1 MLQCACS
8 AAPGITGHD
17 SFAASHTVMTHA
29 KASPRNGRIVL
40 LRWPLMSMPISPITA
55 MASGRTWLASVP
67 ALNASKRSPPQART
81 MPSAI
86 WLRAL
91 LWVHTKRTR
100 VGWSPVVSMGES
112 YDGGVNAGSSRVNVH
127 HCG

>member
-1 MLQCACS
+1 
-8 AAPGITGHD
+8 
-17 SFAASHTVMTHA
+17 MTHA
-29 KASPRNGRIVL
+29 NASPRNGRIVL
-40 LRWPLMSMPISPITA
+40 LVWPLMSMPISPITA

-67 ALNASKRSPPQART
+67 ALNAAKRSPAQART

-100 VGWSPVVSMGES
+100 VGGSPVVSMGES
-112 YDGGVNAGSSRVNVH
+112 YDDGVNAASSRVNVH
-127 HCG
+127 HWG